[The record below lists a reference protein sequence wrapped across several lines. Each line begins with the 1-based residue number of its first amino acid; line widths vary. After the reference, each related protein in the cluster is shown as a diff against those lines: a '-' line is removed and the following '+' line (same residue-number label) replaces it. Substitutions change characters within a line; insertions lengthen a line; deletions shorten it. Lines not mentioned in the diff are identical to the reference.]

1 MTEYKIRQGNIEDAE
16 ALAAVEAECFPKAEA
31 ATAEEIRE
39 RLSVY
44 PNHFLLLYR
53 DGKLVGFIDGM
64 TTEEKDLRD
73 EMYEKASL
81 HNEKGAWQMIFGLNT
96 LPSYRRLGLAGRL
109 IEAMKEDAKKQGR
122 KGIVLTC
129 KEELIHYYAKFG
141 FENEGKS
148 NSSHGNVTW
157 YQMRLTF

>member
-1 MTEYKIRQGNIEDAE
+1 MNQCLLNRRTVIELAEYTIRQGNIEDAA

-64 TTEEKDLRD
+64 TTEEKNLQD
-73 EMYEKASL
+73 EMYEDASL
-81 HNEKGAWQMIFGLNT
+81 HNERALADDFRAEYHSCLPQAGLCRQAYRSLQETGPGRRKKG
-96 LPSYRRLGLAGRL
+96 YRPYLQGQTGSLLCRIRLC
-109 IEAMKEDAKKQGR
+109 Q
-122 KGIVLTC
+122 
-129 KEELIHYYAKFG
+129 
-141 FENEGKS
+141 
-148 NSSHGNVTW
+148 
-157 YQMRLTF
+157 

>member
-1 MTEYKIRQGNIEDAE
+1 MAEYTIRQGNIEDAA

-64 TTEEKDLRD
+64 TTEEKDLQD
-73 EMYEKASL
+73 EMYEDASL
-81 HNEKGAWQMIFGLNT
+81 HNERRWQMIFGLNT
-96 LPSYRRLGLAGRL
+96 IPAFRRQGCAGRL
-109 IEAMKEDAKKQGR
+109 IEAFKKQAR
-122 KGIVLTC
+122 D
-129 KEELIHYYAKFG
+129 
-141 FENEGKS
+141 EGKRV
-148 NSSHGNVTW
+148 SSLPARTDWFTTMQDSALSMKGSPAPPMVMW
-157 YQMRLTF
+157 YGTR